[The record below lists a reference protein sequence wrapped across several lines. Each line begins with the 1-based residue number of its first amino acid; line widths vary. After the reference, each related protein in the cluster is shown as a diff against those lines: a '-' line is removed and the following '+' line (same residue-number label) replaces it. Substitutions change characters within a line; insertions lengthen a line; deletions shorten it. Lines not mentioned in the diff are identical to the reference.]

1 MRETLFSGPGIE
13 SFDHL
18 TPDAF
23 PELYLL
29 HGASG
34 SHGTFEE
41 KGDVKILLDRLIA
54 SDLLSNLTLA
64 VLVLVALIRHQFIYI
79 DVALGLAA
87 LGYITVITFARYI
100 AEKRAY

>member
-1 MRETLFSGPGIE
+1 MAQLFSTTVHI
-13 SFDHL
+13 S
-18 TPDAF
+18 
-23 PELYLL
+23 LL
-29 HGASG
+29 IHVVLIALAAWRLWTG
-34 SHGTFEE
+34 EN
-41 KGDVKILLDRLIA
+41 VIDRLVA

-64 VLVLVALIRHQFIYI
+64 VLVLMALIRLQFMYI